1 MQSAEHTGLC
11 CLQYGQWV
19 AMQGKCIDQPYPF
32 MQPRGGGGGPLM
44 SGKVEQTRL
53 ITRDFVGN
61 GCCSTSGS
69 NVVVEQFQGPD
80 ENM

>member
-1 MQSAEHTGLC
+1 MDSEWPCRVSVLTSPIHSCSQ
-11 CLQYGQWV
+11 
-19 AMQGKCIDQPYPF
+19 
-32 MQPRGGGGGPLM
+32 GGGGGPLM

-53 ITRDFVGN
+53 ITRDFFGN